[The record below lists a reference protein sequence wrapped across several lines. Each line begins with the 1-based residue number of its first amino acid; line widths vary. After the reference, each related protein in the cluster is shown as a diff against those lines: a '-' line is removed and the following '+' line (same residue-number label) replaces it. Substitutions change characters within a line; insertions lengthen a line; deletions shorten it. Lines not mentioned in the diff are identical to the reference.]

1 MAEDNRA
8 SIALIVG
15 LGNPG
20 AKYDQTRH
28 NAGFWFLDELIHR
41 YGGHWKVESKFH
53 GEAMRVHVN
62 GCDVWLLKPA
72 TFMNRSGQSVAAL
85 ARFFKIPVERVLV
98 VHDELDLDPGVV
110 RLKQGGGHGGHNG
123 LRDIMAQMGSR
134 EFYRLRLGVG
144 HPGHR
149 DQVVDYVL
157 NKPSQD
163 DRKAIEDAIWD
174 ASRCADDMISGD
186 FAAVM
191 RTLHTKK

>member
-1 MAEDNRA
+1 MNDDTSS

-20 AKYDQTRH
+20 PKYDQTRH
-28 NAGFWFLDELIHR
+28 NAGFWFLDELVSR
-41 YGGHWKVESKFH
+41 FGGNLRVESKFH
-53 GEAMRVHVN
+53 GVACRVHVN
-62 GCDVWLLKPA
+62 GRDLWLLKPA

-85 ARFFKIPVERVLV
+85 ARFYKIPPEQVLV
-98 VHDELDLDPGVV
+98 VHDELDLDPGTV

-123 LRDIMAQMGSR
+123 LRDIMAQLGSR

-174 ASRCADDMISGD
+174 ASRVADDIVTGD